1 MKKILLIFI
10 LIFSFSILSY
20 GEKLKIGITNENMI
34 LHIYDDK
41 TQLFHYKYGT
51 IQIDNEQIT
60 ILVNGI
66 QDKKNQL
73 GIILEEE
80 EITLAVNKLLFQ
92 TEPDV
97 YYIGDTDYNIDFLIS
112 STDSYFFYLPYKHFK
127 QVRDDDLSVIIASSK
142 EVEGYTGISHLI
154 KLLKVAED
162 DIKNYSS
169 YKKYLK

>member
-1 MKKILLIFI
+1 MKRILFIFI

-80 EITLAVNKLLFQ
+80 KITLAVNKLLFQ

-112 STDSYFFYLPYKHFK
+112 STDSYFFNLPYKHFK
-127 QVRDDDLSVIIASSK
+127 QVKDDDLSVIIASSK
-142 EVEGYTGISHLI
+142 EVEAYTGISHLI

-162 DIKNYSS
+162 NIKNYSS